1 MQRIVRSVTLSPL
14 RRLTVKICRMVGKC
28 RIIGKCRITGKCT
41 VEKSLRGEI
50 CRMAQHVVM
59 LLSVAAIII
68 LSSCIYMHK
77 CFDGTFEN
85 AQGRK
90 VSEVRYDGTT
100 YCDDVL
106 L

>member
-28 RIIGKCRITGKCT
+28 RIIGKCT